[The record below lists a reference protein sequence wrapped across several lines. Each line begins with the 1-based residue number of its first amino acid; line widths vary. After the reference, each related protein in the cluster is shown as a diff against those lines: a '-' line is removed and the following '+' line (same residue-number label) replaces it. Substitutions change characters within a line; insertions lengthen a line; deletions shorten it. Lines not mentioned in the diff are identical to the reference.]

1 MMKMKISAVKP
12 HEIKLF
18 RDSKPMKVIGS
29 VVIKLNEF
37 DLSEPDFN
45 IKSKVEMKK
54 LLSDLRK
61 AALKA
66 GWGDL

>member
-1 MMKMKISAVKP
+1 MKMKISAVKP
-12 HEIKLF
+12 HEVKLF
-18 RDSKPMKVIGS
+18 RDSKPMKVTGR

-37 DLSEPDFN
+37 DFGEPACN
-45 IKSKVEMKK
+45 IKSKAEMKK
-54 LLSDLRK
+54 LLSNLRK

>member
-1 MMKMKISAVKP
+1 MKMKISAVKP
-12 HEIKLF
+12 HEVKLF
-18 RDSKPMKVIGS
+18 RDSTPMEVVGR
-29 VVIKLNEF
+29 VVISFNEF
-37 DLSEPDFN
+37 DLGEPDFN
-45 IKSKVEMKK
+45 IKSKAEMKK

>member
-1 MMKMKISAVKP
+1 
-12 HEIKLF
+12 
-18 RDSKPMKVIGS
+18 VIAF
-29 VVIKLNEF
+29 NEF
-37 DLSEPDFN
+37 DLGEPDFN
-45 IKSKVEMKK
+45 IKSKAEMKK